1 MGKKSGRDSSD
12 YKNVVSISTE
22 VGKTE
27 DASRCHSKCVPALIK
42 HTRLQSDC
50 GYSGLH
56 SANSPQA
63 KAVCTV

>member
-12 YKNVVSISTE
+12 YKNVVLISAE

-42 HTRLQSDC
+42 HTRLQSD
-50 GYSGLH
+50 SGLH